1 MKKIYIIDTNILI
14 HSPEAFL
21 KFEDNEV
28 VIPIAV
34 IEELDALKNAEGEK
48 GSNARSAI
56 RCLERFRQQGDLLEG
71 VKTAEGGW
79 LRIEKNYVDVK
90 LPEDLPES
98 KMDNRILKV
107 CKGIC
112 DDRPDVSVI
121 LVTKDI
127 LLRIKAQMLRITA
140 QDYTTDQVSE
150 EHSQYTGRTEV
161 FAEEDFF

>member
-56 RCLERFRQQGDLLEG
+56 RCL
-71 VKTAEGGW
+71 
-79 LRIEKNYVDVK
+79 
-90 LPEDLPES
+90 
-98 KMDNRILKV
+98 
-107 CKGIC
+107 
-112 DDRPDVSVI
+112 
-121 LVTKDI
+121 
-127 LLRIKAQMLRITA
+127 
-140 QDYTTDQVSE
+140 
-150 EHSQYTGRTEV
+150 
-161 FAEEDFF
+161 